1 MLSAIYI
8 GFDPREAAAFA
19 VARDS
24 IQRHLTLPVP
34 VYGVVLSELQK
45 RGLYTR
51 KMEKRIGQWT
61 GADGRSWS
69 SSEPVL
75 WDEVSQWT
83 MATEHAIARFLVPY
97 LARLQSRTVFTP
109 LSGKA
114 KELPRSAGWVA
125 FTDGD
130 VLARSNLVRMMEGLD
145 TSKALYCVQHDHVPS
160 NDVKMDGQ
168 VQSAYSRKNW
178 SSVFLV
184 NCDHESNKALTPDIV
199 NMLPGR
205 DLHRFCWL
213 KDEEIGALGPEW
225 NYLVGHTDAAVD
237 PKVVHFTDGVPDMK
251 GYENCPFSDEWREA
265 RDQWALGALNLP
277 G

>member
-24 IQRHLTLPVP
+24 VQRHLTLPIP

-51 KMEKRIGQWT
+51 KVERRVGQWT
-61 GADGRSWS
+61 GTDGRQWS

-75 WDEVSQWT
+75 WDDISQWT
-83 MATEHAIARFLVPY
+83 MATEHAIARFLVPH
-97 LARLQSRTVFTP
+97 LARLQSSKVFKA
-109 LSGKA
+109 LSG
-114 KELPRSAGWVA
+114 EERRIESGSGWA
-125 FTDGD
+125 LFADGD
-130 VLARSNLVRMMEGLD
+130 VLVRGNLARLLDGLD
-145 TSKALYCVQHDHVPS
+145 RSKAIYCVQHEHVPATG
-160 NDVKMDGQ
+160 VKMDGQ

-178 SSVFLV
+178 SSFVAF
-184 NCDHESNKALTPDIV
+184 NCDHESNRALTPDIV

-225 NYLVGHTDAAVD
+225 NFLVGHTDPSVD

-251 GYENCPFSDEWREA
+251 GYENCAFADDWRAA
-265 RDQWALGALNLP
+265 RDHWALGALSLP